1 MLTRTTCTSGLTT
14 PRSVSASMTMRN
26 DCATV
31 TSPATFSTAD
41 FPEPTVTNTL
51 KNSSRSRA
59 SAKVPARFAFSTVS
73 AFRTATPAE
82 AARRAPSATARGT
95 CAISTITFAGRGA
108 GAVTVG
114 AG

>member
-41 FPEPTVTNTL
+41 FPEPTVLDDHVRGTGRGCGDSGRGLTL
-51 KNSSRSRA
+51 NLLFQRL
-59 SAKVPARFAFSTVS
+59 PARLV
-73 AFRTATPAE
+73 E
-82 AARRAPSATARGT
+82 VLLKLGQRRRGRSHR
-95 CAISTITFAGRGA
+95 A
-108 GAVTVG
+108 
-114 AG
+114 